1 MEKPPAEVFCNMNG
15 KNGIMK
21 AKPVK
26 RYRQP
31 VYPTRL
37 EVICD
42 TELLRRNL
50 PPGWRSIQGMAGSIA
65 LFLTANSLA
74 KAGEPGSPALGGP
87 AAIVA
92 PIFEHGEGRGATGC
106 IVVAPPVFLSEEEAW
121 QVIDEEMA
129 RRGIKLTEKAVPLK
143 GVQIPQRFRSFNLEK
158 GKVEWRVT
166 DVDGSAKPFAIDRE
180 NPQKRIAVEF
190 LSEKDYYSKAGAP
203 SDLSSVQS
211 FDFTETAKKL
221 AEDIRKQGQE
231 KVYLGVFYDPLAKP
245 EVPKNVQFQTQQ
257 EWEKSWKQGL
267 AEPKTAKERE
277 AYAKAQRLL
286 NTNESRR
293 LLRLQVQDFVKWLEA
308 QGAI

>member
-1 MEKPPAEVFCNMNG
+1 
-15 KNGIMK
+15 MK

-26 RYRQP
+26 RYRHQP
-31 VYPTRL
+31 AYPTRL
-37 EVICD
+37 EVLSD
-42 TELLRRNL
+42 PELLRRNL
-50 PPGWRSIQGMAGSIA
+50 PPGWRSLPGMAGSIA
-65 LFLTANSLA
+65 LFLVANSLA
-74 KAGEPGSPALGGP
+74 KAGEQSAPAPGGS

-143 GVQIPQRFRSFNLEK
+143 GVQIPQRFQNFNLRN
-158 GKVEWRVT
+158 GKVESRIT
-166 DVDGSAKPFAIDRE
+166 DVEGSTKPFAVDRG
-180 NPQKRIAVEF
+180 NAQKRVAVEF
-190 LSEKDYYSKAGAP
+190 LSQKDYFSKAGAP
-203 SDLSSVQS
+203 SDMSSVQS
-211 FDFTETAKKL
+211 YDFRETAKKL
-221 AEDIRKQGQE
+221 AKDIGKQGQD
-231 KVYLGVFYDPLAKP
+231 KLYLGVFYDPLARP
-245 EVPKNVQFQTQQ
+245 QAPKNVQFQTQQ
-257 EWEKSWKQGL
+257 EWEKAWNQGV

-277 AYAKAQRLL
+277 AYANAQRLL